1 MFVFY
6 RAILGIMA
14 GYGKAVR
21 TFAEYVKRL
30 HTVKEQVCVVE
41 IESFVNGGAD
51 EE

>member
-1 MFVFY
+1 MDYVCVLQSD
-6 RAILGIMA
+6 LGYNGGIW
-14 GYGKAVR
+14 KSL
-21 TFAEYVKRL
+21 KRL